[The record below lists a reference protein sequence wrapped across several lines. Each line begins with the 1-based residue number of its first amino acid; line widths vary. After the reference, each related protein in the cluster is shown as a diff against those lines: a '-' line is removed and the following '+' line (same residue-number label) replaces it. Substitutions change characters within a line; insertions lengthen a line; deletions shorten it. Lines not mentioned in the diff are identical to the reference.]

1 MLIKEDCVTQAR
13 RQQISLVD
21 TPYYHCIARCVRRAF
36 LCGKDRHTGQSFEH
50 RRQWVVDRLRFLGD
64 VFAIDICAYA
74 VMSNHYHVVVHVD
87 RERAAHWAN
96 VEVIQRWCCLYKG
109 NLLSQRFMRGDN
121 LSCTELNFLQECI
134 DIWRDRLSD
143 ISWFMKQLNES
154 IARAANIEDNC
165 KGRFWEARFKSQALL
180 DEKALLA
187 CMVYVD
193 LNPVRAGIADDVES
207 SDFTSVQARLWQLV
221 DRRAA
226 MSENNDGSEFS
237 SPNLLPFV
245 EAEHSTQQRC
255 ALPFNLRDYFDLVD
269 WTGRSVRND
278 KRGAIDGS
286 KPRLLDRLQLSER
299 QWKTLAIDV
308 QKQAFCALGAV
319 DRLERYHARLRKCWM
334 PRQELLLRCY
344 ELAI

>member
-1 MLIKEDCVTQAR
+1 VLIKEDRMTQAR

-21 TPYYHCIARCVRRAF
+21 TPYYHCIARCVRQAF

-64 VFAIDICAYA
+64 IFAIDICAYA

-87 RERAAHWAN
+87 WERAAHWTN
-96 VEVIQRWCCLYKG
+96 VEVVRRWCCLYKG
-109 NLLSQRFMRGDN
+109 NLLSQRFMRGDS
-121 LSCTELNFLQECI
+121 LSRAEFNVLEECI
-134 DIWRDRLSD
+134 EAWRGRLGD

-193 LNPVRAGIADDVES
+193 LNPVRAGIADDVEG
-207 SDFTSVQARLWQLV
+207 SDFTSVQARLWQV
-221 DRRAA
+221 VGGGAPT
-226 MSENNDGSEFS
+226 SENIEGTEFS
-237 SPNLLPFV
+237 LPNLLAFV
-245 EAEHSTQQRC
+245 EAERCAPQQC
-255 ALPFNLRDYFDLVD
+255 ALPFNLKDYLDLVD

-299 QWKTLAIDV
+299 QWKTLAIDI
-308 QKQAFCALGAV
+308 QRQAFCALGAV
-319 DRLERYHARLRKCWM
+319 DRLERYHTRVQKCWM
-334 PRQELLLRCY
+334 PRQELLFRCY
-344 ELAI
+344 ERET